1 MRKVDCF
8 EGAVARRTMKG
19 WAKEL
24 NPPFKRSFGMTMLG
38 WQASYSNQERSRSGS
53 LEHVLSDD
61 VSQPEARETGSG
73 YAIDS
78 VFESGKAPGT
88 AHAKYMNRMTVK
100 AGNKIVL
107 VPVRDI
113 LWIQSHG
120 NLLQLHLLTASFEH
134 RMTIKDI
141 YRRLDPERFLRVHR
155 NAVVN
160 LDHVVD
166 FDLPRL
172 GNAFVHLRNGKALPI
187 SKNVRLVLRRGL
199 LSQSYA
205 SAGVDDV

>member
-1 MRKVDCF
+1 
-8 EGAVARRTMKG
+8 
-19 WAKEL
+19 
-24 NPPFKRSFGMTMLG
+24 MTILG
-38 WQASYSNQERSRSGS
+38 WQASYSHLERSRSGS
-53 LEHVLSDD
+53 LKHALSDD
-61 VSQPEARETGSG
+61 VLQPEARETGSG
-73 YAIDS
+73 YGIDS
-78 VFESGKAPGT
+78 VSELGKASGT
-88 AHAKYMNRMTVK
+88 EPAKYMNRMTVK
-100 AGNKIVL
+100 AGDKIVL

-120 NLLQLHLLTASFEH
+120 NLLLLHLPTASFEH

-166 FDLPRL
+166 FDLPRH
-172 GNAFVHLRNGKALPI
+172 GNAFVHLSNGKALPI
-187 SKNVRLVLRRGL
+187 NKNVRLVLRRGL
-199 LSQSYA
+199 LSQCYA